1 MDIEQLAERVISGD
15 KQAIS
20 RAISIVEDRS
30 LADECRNLMKTIYP
44 KTGNIHVIGI
54 TGPPGVGK
62 STIIGQIALEMDR
75 RKIKP
80 SIIAVDATSPYS
92 GGTLLGNR
100 IRMQDSLNRTSI
112 FMRSLASRGFKG
124 GLSSATLST
133 IKILDAAG
141 YDTAIIET
149 VGAGQTDIDIMKIA
163 DTTIVMHA
171 PGLGDIVQ
179 SIKAGIMEI
188 GDVFVVNKI
197 DRDGSYLAI
206 KDIEDSL
213 AMTPSG
219 GYPKKVIGVNSL
231 SGENIPALVDEL
243 MSHRSH
249 ISKERK
255 GGNGRFMMEVQIY
268 IEDELRRIIDER
280 SEKKG
285 DLYREMTAM
294 AKRGVDPYNGA
305 EIILSKILR

>member
-1 MDIEQLAERVISGD
+1 MDTDHLARMVISGD
-15 KQAIS
+15 TRAIS
-20 RAISIVEDRS
+20 RAISIAEDRS
-30 LADECRNLMKTIYP
+30 MSEECRLLMRALYP

-75 RKIKP
+75 RKIRT

-100 IRMQDSLNRTSI
+100 IRMQESLNRTSI

-163 DTTIVMHA
+163 DTTVVMHA

-197 DRDGSYLAI
+197 DREGSFLAI
-206 KDIEDSL
+206 KDIQDSL
-213 AMTPSG
+213 AINPSG
-219 GYPKKVIGVNSL
+219 EYHKKVIGVNSL
-231 SGENIPALVDEL
+231 NGENIPSLVDEL
-243 MSHRSH
+243 MSHRSF
-249 ISKERK
+249 ISKKRK
-255 GGNGRFMMEVQIY
+255 DSKSRFMLELQIY

-280 SEKKG
+280 SEGNG
-285 DLYREMTAM
+285 DLHREMISVAR
-294 AKRGVDPYNGA
+294 KGIDPFNGA
-305 EIILSKILR
+305 EIILAKLLR